1 MVSNFWSNNYI
12 EYKSK
17 DDKSKTLS
25 VEEVLN
31 KIRPYLKYIINDL
44 KKFGTWKIQLTI
56 TINFISSKDD
66 DDEENVMHSK
76 SDEIETIIDYEAD
89 EIIKELFDSFKNRY
103 QNRLEES
110 MNSSDFVFDYV
121 HLLCYKCKINPNCGE
136 SQIGKDS

>member
-1 MVSNFWSNNYI
+1 MVSNFWSSNYI

-17 DDKSKTLS
+17 DDESKTLS
-25 VEEVLN
+25 VEEFLN

-76 SDEIETIIDYEAD
+76 SDGIEIITDYEAD
-89 EIIKELFDSFKNRY
+89 EIIK
-103 QNRLEES
+103 
-110 MNSSDFVFDYV
+110 
-121 HLLCYKCKINPNCGE
+121 
-136 SQIGKDS
+136 